1 MIDDAIRQ
9 FAEPPRQA
17 GASVPPPAAQRT
29 IPVAVRVGRERS
41 DWQPDQ
47 QVRGVVLN
55 ADGPAQTETGNVWHH
70 TPQLEMEIGVFN
82 EQCYVLR
89 GSGSIV
95 VDPKIANVWNI
106 SLAATA
112 TLSFADPDPIPQD
125 QIDAGR
131 DRNRA
136 TGIVLRVIR
145 NGHDYAFSGIEVAS
159 GTADRVRADANRDK
173 WVADWW
179 GGPDLGS
186 NWELQLVASG
196 YEAG

>member
-9 FAEPPRQA
+9 FQEPPRQA
-17 GASVPPPAAQRT
+17 GAQVPTPAPSRAAPSVATMGRDAPAPEGRQRIEARLLT
-29 IPVAVRVGRERS
+29 TSGFAH
-41 DWQPDQ
+41 
-47 QVRGVVLN
+47 
-55 ADGPAQTETGNVWHH
+55 TETGNVWHH
-70 TPQLEMEIGVFN
+70 TPQLEMEIGTFN
-82 EQCYVLR
+82 EQAYVINA
-89 GSGSIV
+89 SGSIV

-106 SLAATA
+106 SLAGTA
-112 TLSFADPDPIPQD
+112 TISFAPPAVIPQD

-131 DRNRA
+131 DRNRVS
-136 TGIVLRVIR
+136 GIVLRVIR
-145 NGHDYAFSGIEVAS
+145 NGNDYAFSGVEVPL
-159 GTADRVRADANRDK
+159 GTKDRTRADANRDK